1 MILKQPDNLSK
12 LLAAIAILGI
22 NCTPAYAAT
31 LATSHPSPQPAKQL
45 LAQQVTCT
53 VTNLRSGQLALRYT
67 PGGKVKAGLDNGN
80 TVQFLSQG
88 DAPGVYVRVLNG
100 PNSDVNG
107 LEGWVNSNY
116 LVCNDASESHQV
128 YCDVTNLRSGQ
139 LALRYTP
146 GGKVKAGLDNGNT
159 VQFLSRGD
167 SPWVYVRVLDGPN
180 ASVNGLEG
188 WVNSNYLSCHD

>member
-12 LLAAIAILGI
+12 LLAAIAIFGI
-22 NCTPAYAAT
+22 NCTSAYAAT
-31 LATSHPSPQPAKQL
+31 LATSNPSPQPAKQL

-88 DAPGVYVRVLNG
+88 DAPWVYVRVLNG
-100 PNSDVNG
+100 SNSDVNG

-116 LVCNDASESHQV
+116 LACSDASESHQV

-146 GGKVKAGLDNGNT
+146 GGKVRAGLNNGNT
-159 VQFLSRGD
+159 VLFLNQGD
-167 SPWVYVRVLDGPN
+167 SPWVYVRVLNGPN
-180 ASVNGLEG
+180 ASINGLEG

>member
-1 MILKQPDNLSK
+1 MILKQPHNLSK
-12 LLAAIAILGI
+12 LLAAIAIFGI

-31 LATSHPSPQPAKQL
+31 LATNKPSPQPAKQL

-53 VTNLRSGQLALRYT
+53 VTNLRSGQLALRFT
-67 PGGKVKAGLDNGN
+67 PGGKVRAGLDNGN

-88 DAPGVYVRVLNG
+88 DAPWVYVRVLNG

-116 LVCNDASESHQV
+116 LACSDASESQQV

-146 GGKVKAGLDNGNT
+146 GGKVRAGLNNGNT
-159 VQFLSRGD
+159 VLFLSRGD
-167 SPWVYVRVLDGPN
+167 SPWVYVRVLNGPN
-180 ASVNGLEG
+180 ASING
-188 WVNSNYLSCHD
+188 